1 MAEEKAFRIMVLET
15 IAALMTAAFGLI
27 AALAWNDA
35 IGTAIRNVFTSDPG
49 IGQFIYAII
58 VTIIAVIATIAIARV
73 LARMKT
79 TVGGNK
85 PKQ

>member
-1 MAEEKAFRIMVLET
+1 MAEQKAFRIMVLET

-35 IGTAIRNVFTSDPG
+35 IGTAIKNTFTSDPG
-49 IGQFIYAII
+49 IGQFVYAVI

-79 TVGGNK
+79 AVGGDK